1 MATSNIS
8 NTILDL
14 SGSAVSDVVVVARL
28 KPGPGFRIYEGTE
41 VASQITTTSSSTGA
55 WSLTLEQNEPANPVV
70 ATKLGI
76 SPSGSY
82 YEIEEQIPDAK
93 GGLKSWTVTVG
104 TTSQTLYAA
113 LVTTLPADVGPTYL
127 TQTSGD
133 ARYSQLGN
141 IGSTSTTAVAATA
154 SQGTASS
161 AARSDHI
168 HNLGSVVDS
177 STVELSSGLIRVK
190 DSGITTAK
198 IADSGITTAKINNG
212 AVTTLKT
219 NISFDTTAARDAAIT
234 SPAEGMAVFLNTGD
248 RTEGLYTYTA
258 GAWREARVPVPGF
271 SATNSATQSITN
283 NVFTVVTLGTET
295 YDHGSIFATNTFT
308 VPAGYAGKW
317 LLTGQVT
324 WQIATT
330 GENKILHITRQ
341 ASGGGAPAVTDSIV
355 ASSFLA
361 SNIGYLRASPNATVV
376 YNAAAGDLFKMCVV
390 HDTTAPVNILANAGV
405 SPCFFQATWLGG

>member
-41 VASQITTTSSSTGA
+41 VASQVTTTSASNGA
-55 WSLTLEQNEPANPVV
+55 WTLTLEQNEPASPAV

-104 TTSQTLYAA
+104 TVSQTLYAA

-127 TQTSGD
+127 TQSSGD

-168 HNLGSVVDS
+168 HNLGSIVDS

-198 IADSGITTAKINNG
+198 IADSGVTTAKINNG

-219 NISFDTTAARDAAIT
+219 NFSFDTTAARDAAIT
-234 SPAEGMAVFLNTGD
+234 APVAGMICYINSGD
-248 RTEGLYTYTA
+248 SSEGLYSYSG
-258 GAWREARVPVPGF
+258 GAWYKGPGWNAPWGMLGKVTSTSSSSTTGTHTTQQDGTVPLTVTLTTVTNRNYLVTSQHLSQNTSSRHRFAHVIGGTTKYSFQQIVNTGGEAQTVTG
-271 SATNSATQSITN
+271 NY
-283 NVFTVVTLGTET
+283 VFTETSGASKIFKVQMSSGTNVVSTDIALAD
-295 YDHGSIFATNTFT
+295 YDR
-308 VPAGYAGKW
+308 
-317 LLTGQVT
+317 LLLIQDIGP
-324 WQIATT
+324 
-330 GENKILHITRQ
+330 
-341 ASGGGAPAVTDSIV
+341 SGAPA
-355 ASSFLA
+355 
-361 SNIGYLRASPNATVV
+361 
-376 YNAAAGDLFKMCVV
+376 
-390 HDTTAPVNILANAGV
+390 
-405 SPCFFQATWLGG
+405 

>member
-41 VASQITTTSSSTGA
+41 VASQVTTTSASNGA
-55 WSLTLEQNEPANPVV
+55 WALTLEQNEPADPVD

-127 TQTSGD
+127 TQSSGD

-168 HNLGSVVDS
+168 HNLGSIVDS

-198 IADSGITTAKINNG
+198 INNG

-219 NISFDTTAARDAAIT
+219 DISFATTAARDLAIT
-234 SPAEGMAVFLNTGD
+234 SPVAGMTAYINSGDSSEGLYSYTGATWNKGSSWNAPWGYVGHAASTASVSTSGTTETTLLNTGAFTWVTNRYYLITASTD
-248 RTEGLYTYTA
+248 GSGSVNNDQFIVRLRNNSIAGTILASNVTSFETASYYKPLSFTFVHSQSGAATAGLYLTA
-258 GAWREARVPVPGF
+258 QR
-271 SATNSATQSITN
+271 SAGSAN
-283 NVFTVVTLGTET
+283 
-295 YDHGSIFATNTFT
+295 
-308 VPAGYAGKW
+308 W
-317 LLTGQVT
+317 
-324 WQIATT
+324 
-330 GENKILHITRQ
+330 
-341 ASGGGAPAVTDSIV
+341 SGGGSNTTTFITITDIGPSGAP
-355 ASSFLA
+355 
-361 SNIGYLRASPNATVV
+361 N
-376 YNAAAGDLFKMCVV
+376 
-390 HDTTAPVNILANAGV
+390 
-405 SPCFFQATWLGG
+405 

>member
-41 VASQITTTSSSTGA
+41 VASQVTATSASNGA
-55 WSLTLEQNEPANPVV
+55 WSLTLEQNEPANPVD

-168 HNLGSVVDS
+168 HNLGSIVDS

-198 IADSGITTAKINNG
+198 INNG

-219 NISFDTTAARDAAIT
+219 DISFATTAARDLAIT
-234 SPAEGMAVFLNTGD
+234 SPVAGMTAYINSGDSSEGLYSYTGATWNKGSSWNAPWGYVGHAASTASVSTSGTTETTLLNTGAFTWVTNRYYLITASTD
-248 RTEGLYTYTA
+248 GSGSVNNDQFIVRLRNNSIAGTILASNVTSFETASYYKPLSFTFVHSQSGAATAGLYLTA
-258 GAWREARVPVPGF
+258 QR
-271 SATNSATQSITN
+271 SAGSAN
-283 NVFTVVTLGTET
+283 
-295 YDHGSIFATNTFT
+295 
-308 VPAGYAGKW
+308 W
-317 LLTGQVT
+317 
-324 WQIATT
+324 
-330 GENKILHITRQ
+330 
-341 ASGGGAPAVTDSIV
+341 SGGGSNTTTFITITDIGPSGAP
-355 ASSFLA
+355 
-361 SNIGYLRASPNATVV
+361 N
-376 YNAAAGDLFKMCVV
+376 
-390 HDTTAPVNILANAGV
+390 
-405 SPCFFQATWLGG
+405 

>member
-41 VASQITTTSSSTGA
+41 VASQITTTSASSGA
-55 WSLTLEQNEPANPVV
+55 WSLTLEQNEPADPVD

-127 TQTSGD
+127 TQSSGD

-168 HNLGSVVDS
+168 HNLGSIVDS
-177 STVELSSGLIRVK
+177 STVELSSGLIQVK

-219 NISFDTTAARDAAIT
+219 DISFATTAARDAAIT
-234 SPAEGMAVFLNTGD
+234 SPVEGMVCFLNTGD

-271 SATNSATQSITN
+271 HAYNTATQSIPTST
-283 NVFTVVTLGTET
+283 FTQITFSTES
-295 YDHGSIFATNTFT
+295 YDHGSIFASNTFT

-317 LLTGQVT
+317 LLIAEVDFAANAAGQY
-324 WQIATT
+324 
-330 GENKILHITRQ
+330 KIVAITKQTVAGTPSLTDRIVQ
-341 ASGGGAPAVTDSIV
+341 QEYNGAAGFANISGNCSIV
-355 ASSFLA
+355 A
-361 SNIGYLRASPNATVV
+361 
-376 YNAAAGDLFKMCVV
+376 NAAVGDLYKVGV
-390 HDTTAPVNILANAGV
+390 YQDSGGALNALTG
-405 SPCFFQATWLGG
+405 SPATFFQATWLGG

>member
-41 VASQITTTSSSTGA
+41 VASQITTTSASTGA
-55 WSLTLEQNEPANPVV
+55 WSLTLEQNEPADPVD

-104 TTSQTLYAA
+104 TVSQTLYAA

-168 HNLGSVVDS
+168 HNLGSIVDS

-198 IADSGITTAKINNG
+198 INNG

-219 NISFDTTAARDAAIT
+219 DISFATTAARDAAIT
-234 SPAEGMAVFLNTGD
+234 SPVAGMTAYINSGD
-248 RTEGLYTYTA
+248 SSEGLYSYTGTTWNKGPSWNAPWGLLASGVSSGNTVIGALQDLTGMTATATFIANRNIELRAQIQWSTTNMATPNYISYIYEGATGLTGVHVSLAANNAFGWQQIVVHSYWLNPTA
-258 GAWREARVPVPGF
+258 GSHTYNVKG
-271 SATNSATQSITN
+271 SAYPAAGATGIVTA
-283 NVFTVVTLGTET
+283 TVSNFRII
-295 YDHGSIFATNTFT
+295 DHGPS
-308 VPAGYAGKW
+308 
-317 LLTGQVT
+317 
-324 WQIATT
+324 
-330 GENKILHITRQ
+330 
-341 ASGGGAPAVTDSIV
+341 GAP
-355 ASSFLA
+355 
-361 SNIGYLRASPNATVV
+361 N
-376 YNAAAGDLFKMCVV
+376 
-390 HDTTAPVNILANAGV
+390 
-405 SPCFFQATWLGG
+405 

>member
-41 VASQITTTSSSTGA
+41 VASQVTTTSASNGA
-55 WSLTLEQNEPANPVV
+55 WSLTLEQNEPADPVD

-127 TQTSGD
+127 TQSSGD

-168 HNLGSVVDS
+168 HNLGSIVDS

-198 IADSGITTAKINNG
+198 INAL
-212 AVTTLKT
+212 AVTKDKLAYDGGNMIFADTAARLAAIPSPVAGMTAYINSGDSSEGLYSYTGATWNKGSSWNAPWGFVSQVTSTVSAQSTTGTLDLAGGSLSFTAFANRYYK
-219 NISFDTTAARDAAIT
+219 ISVFGSLYGDATVNSLYAYDTTAAA
-234 SPAEGMAVFLNTGD
+234 SLYAVETPYVSA
-248 RTEGLYTYTA
+248 T
-258 GAWREARVPVPGF
+258 F
-271 SATNSATQSITN
+271 SATWSG
-283 NVFTVVTLGTET
+283 FTVTTFSAGTRNLK
-295 YDHGSIFATNTFT
+295 IQLVRFN
-308 VPAGYAGKW
+308 AGTA
-317 LLTGQVT
+317 
-324 WQIATT
+324 
-330 GENKILHITRQ
+330 R
-341 ASGGGAPAVTDSIV
+341 SGGGVKMLVEDIGPSGAP
-355 ASSFLA
+355 
-361 SNIGYLRASPNATVV
+361 N
-376 YNAAAGDLFKMCVV
+376 
-390 HDTTAPVNILANAGV
+390 
-405 SPCFFQATWLGG
+405 

>member
-41 VASQITTTSSSTGA
+41 VASQVTTTSASNGA
-55 WSLTLEQNEPANPVV
+55 WSLTLEQNEPADPVD

-168 HNLGSVVDS
+168 HNLGSIVDS

-198 IADSGITTAKINNG
+198 INNG

-219 NISFDTTAARDAAIT
+219 DISFATTAARDAAIT
-234 SPAEGMAVFLNTGD
+234 SPVAGMTAYINSGD
-248 RTEGLYTYTA
+248 SSEGLYSYTGTTWNKGPSWNAPWGFAASVTSTASAQTTTGTLDLA
-258 GAWREARVPVPGF
+258 GGSLSFTAFANRYYKVSVFGSLFGDATVNSLYAYDTTAAASLFAIECPYSSATF
-271 SATNSATQSITN
+271 SATWSG
-283 NVFTVVTLGTET
+283 FTVTTFSAGTRNLKLQL
-295 YDHGSIFATNTFT
+295 YRFN
-308 VPAGYAGKW
+308 AGTAKS
-317 LLTGQVT
+317 
-324 WQIATT
+324 
-330 GENKILHITRQ
+330 
-341 ASGGGAPAVTDSIV
+341 SGGVKMLVEDIGPSGAP
-355 ASSFLA
+355 
-361 SNIGYLRASPNATVV
+361 N
-376 YNAAAGDLFKMCVV
+376 
-390 HDTTAPVNILANAGV
+390 
-405 SPCFFQATWLGG
+405 

>member
-41 VASQITTTSSSTGA
+41 VASQVTATSASNGA
-55 WSLTLEQNEPANPVV
+55 WSLTLEQNEPADPVD

-168 HNLGSVVDS
+168 HNLGSIVDS

-198 IADSGITTAKINNG
+198 INNG

-219 NISFDTTAARDAAIT
+219 DISFATTAARDLAIT
-234 SPAEGMAVFLNTGD
+234 SPVAGMTAYINSGDSSEGLYSYTGATWNKGSSWNAPWGYVGHAASTASVSTSGTTETTLLNTGAFTWVTNRYYLITASTD
-248 RTEGLYTYTA
+248 GSGSVNNDQFIVRLRNNSIAGTILASNVTSFETASYYKPLSFTFVHSQSGAATAGLYLTA
-258 GAWREARVPVPGF
+258 QR
-271 SATNSATQSITN
+271 SAGSAN
-283 NVFTVVTLGTET
+283 
-295 YDHGSIFATNTFT
+295 
-308 VPAGYAGKW
+308 W
-317 LLTGQVT
+317 
-324 WQIATT
+324 
-330 GENKILHITRQ
+330 
-341 ASGGGAPAVTDSIV
+341 SGGGSNTTTFITITDIGPSGAP
-355 ASSFLA
+355 
-361 SNIGYLRASPNATVV
+361 N
-376 YNAAAGDLFKMCVV
+376 
-390 HDTTAPVNILANAGV
+390 
-405 SPCFFQATWLGG
+405 

>member
-41 VASQITTTSSSTGA
+41 VASQVTTTSASNGA
-55 WSLTLEQNEPANPVV
+55 WALTLEQNEPADPVD

-127 TQTSGD
+127 TQSSGD

-168 HNLGSVVDS
+168 HNLGSIVDS

-198 IADSGITTAKINNG
+198 INAL
-212 AVTTLKT
+212 AVTKDKLAYDGG
-219 NISFDTTAARDAAIT
+219 NMIFADTAARLAAIPSPVAGMTAYINSGDSSEGLYSYTGATWNKGPSWNAPWGYIGHAASTASVST
-234 SPAEGMAVFLNTGD
+234 SGTTETTLLNTGAFTWVTNRYYLITASTD
-248 RTEGLYTYTA
+248 GSGSVNNDQFIVRLRNNSISGTILAANVTSFETASYYKPLSFTFVHSQSGAATAGLYLTA
-258 GAWREARVPVPGF
+258 QR
-271 SATNSATQSITN
+271 SA
-283 NVFTVVTLGTET
+283 GT
-295 YDHGSIFATNTFT
+295 AN
-308 VPAGYAGKW
+308 W
-317 LLTGQVT
+317 
-324 WQIATT
+324 
-330 GENKILHITRQ
+330 
-341 ASGGGAPAVTDSIV
+341 SGGGSNTTTFITITDIGPSGAP
-355 ASSFLA
+355 
-361 SNIGYLRASPNATVV
+361 N
-376 YNAAAGDLFKMCVV
+376 
-390 HDTTAPVNILANAGV
+390 
-405 SPCFFQATWLGG
+405 

>member
-41 VASQITTTSSSTGA
+41 VASQVTATSASNGA
-55 WSLTLEQNEPANPVV
+55 WALTLEQNEPADPVD

-168 HNLGSVVDS
+168 HNLGSIVDS

-198 IADSGITTAKINNG
+198 IADSGITTAKINNA

-219 NISFDTTAARDAAIT
+219 DISFATTAARDAAI
-234 SPAEGMAVFLNTGD
+234 SSAVAGMICYINTGD
-248 RTEGLYTYTA
+248 SSEGLYSYTGTTWNKGPSWNA
-258 GAWREARVPVPGF
+258 PWGYVAYVSSTA
-271 SATNSATQSITN
+271 SSQS
-283 NVFTVVTLGTET
+283 
-295 YDHGSIFATNTFT
+295 
-308 VPAGYAGKW
+308 
-317 LLTGQVT
+317 
-324 WQIATT
+324 TT
-330 GENKILHITRQ
+330 GTLDL
-341 ASGGGAPAVTDSIV
+341 AGGSL
-355 ASSFLA
+355 SFTAFANRYYKVSLWGG
-361 SNIGYLRASPNATVV
+361 SLFGDATVNSL
-376 YNAAAGDLFKMCVV
+376 YAY
-390 HDTTAPVNILANAGV
+390 DTTAAAALFQVEQPYSNGTFASTPGGFTVTTFSAGTRNLKIQLV
-405 SPCFFQATWLGG
+405 RFSAGTARSNGNVRLLVEDIGPSGAPN

>member
-41 VASQITTTSSSTGA
+41 VASQVTTTSASNGA
-55 WSLTLEQNEPANPVV
+55 WALTLEQNEPADPVD

-127 TQTSGD
+127 TQSSGD

-168 HNLGSVVDS
+168 HNLGSIVDS

-219 NISFDTTAARDAAIT
+219 DISFATTAARDAAIT
-234 SPAEGMAVFLNTGD
+234 SPVAGMTAYINSGD
-248 RTEGLYTYTA
+248 SSEGLYSYT
-258 GAWREARVPVPGF
+258 GATWNKGPSWNAPWGLLSKASLTTNSTT
-271 SATNSATQSITN
+271 SATPTHLTQQDGSA
-283 NVFTVVTLGTET
+283 VVTLTATTITNRIYRITSVSNLNANGGANTGINAHVVGATTIALFASTGLSTTLVDSRTSVSTYTET
-295 YDHGSIFATNTFT
+295 SGASRTFK
-308 VPAGYAGKW
+308 VQLYAG
-317 LLTGQVT
+317 TNNT
-324 WQIATT
+324 QITDGA
-330 GENKILHITRQ
+330 NASIPRILIVEDIGP
-341 ASGGGAPAVTDSIV
+341 SGAP
-355 ASSFLA
+355 
-361 SNIGYLRASPNATVV
+361 N
-376 YNAAAGDLFKMCVV
+376 
-390 HDTTAPVNILANAGV
+390 
-405 SPCFFQATWLGG
+405 

>member
-41 VASQITTTSSSTGA
+41 VASQVTTTSASNGA
-55 WSLTLEQNEPANPVV
+55 WSLTLEQNEPADPVD

-127 TQTSGD
+127 TQSSGD

-168 HNLGSVVDS
+168 HNLGSIVDS

-198 IADSGITTAKINNG
+198 INNA

-219 NISFDTTAARDAAIT
+219 DISFATTAARDAAIT
-234 SPAEGMAVFLNTGD
+234 SPVAGMTAYINSGD
-248 RTEGLYTYTA
+248 SSEGLYSYTGATWNKGSSWNAPWGYIGHITQLGSLNTSSTTELTIANTSSFTWVTNRYYHITASLDPFGVTASDQYLIRIRNTSISGTILLENVIGIDTIGYYKPWSASFIYSVA
-258 GAWREARVPVPGF
+258 GA
-271 SATNSATQSITN
+271 STNGLFLTAQRNSGTG
-283 NVFTVVTLGTET
+283 TLDTRG
-295 YDHGSIFATNTFT
+295 
-308 VPAGYAGKW
+308 
-317 LLTGQVT
+317 
-324 WQIATT
+324 ATT
-330 GENKILHITRQ
+330 RPATITITDIGP
-341 ASGGGAPAVTDSIV
+341 SGAP
-355 ASSFLA
+355 
-361 SNIGYLRASPNATVV
+361 N
-376 YNAAAGDLFKMCVV
+376 
-390 HDTTAPVNILANAGV
+390 
-405 SPCFFQATWLGG
+405 

>member
-41 VASQITTTSSSTGA
+41 VASQVTTTSASNGA
-55 WSLTLEQNEPANPVV
+55 WALTLEQNEPADPVD

-127 TQTSGD
+127 TQASGD

-168 HNLGSVVDS
+168 HNLGSIVDS

-198 IADSGITTAKINNG
+198 INAL
-212 AVTTLKT
+212 AVTKDKLAYDGGNMIFATTGARDSAISSPVAGMTVYITST
-219 NISFDTTAARDAAIT
+219 NRTFSYDGTYWHTASPIVATKQSTAGDVSMTSTSWTTTTAADV
-234 SPAEGMAVFLNTGD
+234 SVPAVVGD
-248 RTEGLYTYTA
+248 KLTWT
-258 GAWREARVPVPGF
+258 
-271 SATNSATQSITN
+271 
-283 NVFTVVTLGTET
+283 VTLGSAHVSGSTGTSFDAQMVTSGTRWINVANYSPIRYET
-295 YDHGSIFATNTFT
+295 GVTGYVSGTLNKTVVAGDISGGDVSVRLAYKLDTAGTRTLYSTT
-308 VPAGYAGKW
+308 VPIFVT
-317 LLTGQVT
+317 LTNVG
-324 WQIATT
+324 
-330 GENKILHITRQ
+330 
-341 ASGGGAPAVTDSIV
+341 V
-355 ASSFLA
+355 AA
-361 SNIGYLRASPNATVV
+361 
-376 YNAAAGDLFKMCVV
+376 
-390 HDTTAPVNILANAGV
+390 
-405 SPCFFQATWLGG
+405 

>member
-41 VASQITTTSSSTGA
+41 VASQVTTTSASNGA
-55 WSLTLEQNEPANPVV
+55 WALTLEQNEPADPVD

-127 TQTSGD
+127 TQASGD

-168 HNLGSVVDS
+168 HNLGSIVDS

-198 IADSGITTAKINNG
+198 INAL
-212 AVTTLKT
+212 AVTKDKLAYDGG
-219 NISFDTTAARDAAIT
+219 NMIFATTAARLAAIP
-234 SPAEGMAVFLNTGD
+234 SPVAGMTAYINSGD
-248 RTEGLYTYTA
+248 SSEGLYSYTGTTWNKGPSWNA
-258 GAWREARVPVPGF
+258 PWGLVGKVTSTSSSSTQGPNHTIQQDGTNPLTVTLTTVTNRNYLVTSQHISQQTSTRHRF
-271 SATNSATQSITN
+271 SYVINGVTKYSIQQMVNTGGEGQTATGSY
-283 NVFTVVTLGTET
+283 VFTETSGASKIFKVQMYSGTNVVSTDVGIPDFER
-295 YDHGSIFATNTFT
+295 
-308 VPAGYAGKW
+308 
-317 LLTGQVT
+317 LLLIQDIGP
-324 WQIATT
+324 
-330 GENKILHITRQ
+330 
-341 ASGGGAPAVTDSIV
+341 SGAPA
-355 ASSFLA
+355 
-361 SNIGYLRASPNATVV
+361 
-376 YNAAAGDLFKMCVV
+376 
-390 HDTTAPVNILANAGV
+390 
-405 SPCFFQATWLGG
+405 

>member
-41 VASQITTTSSSTGA
+41 VASQVTTTSASTGA
-55 WSLTLEQNEPANPVV
+55 WSLTLEQNEPADPVD

-127 TQTSGD
+127 TQSSGD

-168 HNLGSVVDS
+168 HNLGSIVDS

-198 IADSGITTAKINNG
+198 INDG

-219 NISFDTTAARDAAIT
+219 DISF
-234 SPAEGMAVFLNTGD
+234 
-248 RTEGLYTYTA
+248 
-258 GAWREARVPVPGF
+258 
-271 SATNSATQSITN
+271 AT
-283 NVFTVVTLGTET
+283 
-295 YDHGSIFATNTFT
+295 
-308 VPAGYAGKW
+308 
-317 LLTGQVT
+317 
-324 WQIATT
+324 
-330 GENKILHITRQ
+330 
-341 ASGGGAPAVTDSIV
+341 
-355 ASSFLA
+355 ASSA
-361 SNIGYLRASPNATVV
+361 
-376 YNAAAGDLFKMCVV
+376 
-390 HDTTAPVNILANAGV
+390 
-405 SPCFFQATWLGG
+405 

>member
-41 VASQITTTSSSTGA
+41 VASQVTTTSASNGA
-55 WSLTLEQNEPANPVV
+55 WSLTLEQNEPSDPVD

-161 AARSDHI
+161 AARSDHV
-168 HNLGSVVDS
+168 HN
-177 STVELSSGLIRVK
+177 
-190 DSGITTAK
+190 
-198 IADSGITTAKINNG
+198 IANG
-212 AVTTLKT
+212 TVTTLKT
-219 NISFDTTAARDAAIT
+219 NISFETTAARDAAIT
-234 SPAEGMAVFLNTGD
+234 SPVAGMICYINTGD
-248 RTEGLYTYTA
+248 ANEGLYSYTGTTWNKGASWNAPWGVVSRDQGGGPAISTSGATETAVFTSTAFTAVANRYYRVSIATNITATVADAYTMRLREDSTA
-258 GAWREARVPVPGF
+258 GTIWWAGNIAFG
-271 SATNSATQSITN
+271 TG
-283 NVFTVVTLGTET
+283 VTKLQV
-295 YDHGSIFATNTFT
+295 S
-308 VPAGYAGKW
+308 PAGTRALSAGSHTM
-317 LLTGQVT
+317 LLT
-324 WQIATT
+324 
-330 GENKILHITRQ
+330 LTR
-341 ASGGGAPAVTDSIV
+341 T
-355 ASSFLA
+355 
-361 SNIGYLRASPNATVV
+361 
-376 YNAAAGDLFKMCVV
+376 
-390 HDTTAPVNILANAGV
+390 AGV
-405 SPCFFQATWLGG
+405 SAQIAALEFANMTVEDIGPSGVPN

>member
-41 VASQITTTSSSTGA
+41 VASQITTTSASNGA
-55 WSLTLEQNEPANPVV
+55 WSLTLEQNEPADPVD

-168 HNLGSVVDS
+168 HNLGSIVDS

-198 IADSGITTAKINNG
+198 INNG

-219 NISFDTTAARDAAIT
+219 DISFATTAARDAAIT
-234 SPAEGMAVFLNTGD
+234 SPVAGMTAYINSGD
-248 RTEGLYTYTA
+248 SSEGLYSYTGTTWNKGPGWNAPWGLLSKAVLTTSNVTSATHTTQQDGSAPITLTATTITNRIYRVTSTHMPAFATA
-258 GAWREARVPVPGF
+258 GEYIGFVPVIGGVSQTQF
-271 SATNSATQSITN
+271 QYNANSSTILNSI
-283 NVFTVVTLGTET
+283 
-295 YDHGSIFATNTFT
+295 TNTFT
-308 VPAGYAGKW
+308 YTETAGASRIFKIQIKSN
-317 LLTGQVT
+317 LLNTQVT
-324 WQIATT
+324 DYGLAPFSRTLVVEDI
-330 GENKILHITRQ
+330 GP
-341 ASGGGAPAVTDSIV
+341 SGAP
-355 ASSFLA
+355 
-361 SNIGYLRASPNATVV
+361 N
-376 YNAAAGDLFKMCVV
+376 
-390 HDTTAPVNILANAGV
+390 
-405 SPCFFQATWLGG
+405 

>member
-41 VASQITTTSSSTGA
+41 VASQVTTTSASNGA
-55 WSLTLEQNEPANPVV
+55 WSLTLEQNEPADPVD

-168 HNLGSVVDS
+168 HNLGSIVDS

-198 IADSGITTAKINNG
+198 INNG

-219 NISFDTTAARDAAIT
+219 DISFATTAARDAAIT
-234 SPAEGMAVFLNTGD
+234 SPVAGMTAYINSGD
-248 RTEGLYTYTA
+248 ANEGLYSYTGTTWNKGPSWNA
-258 GAWREARVPVPGF
+258 PWGLVGKVTSTSSSSTQGPNHTIQQDGTNPLTVTLTTVTNRNYLVTSQHISQQTSTRHRF
-271 SATNSATQSITN
+271 SYVINGVTKYSIQQMVNTGGEGQTATGSY
-283 NVFTVVTLGTET
+283 VFTETSGASKIFKVQMYSGTNVVSTDVGIPDFER
-295 YDHGSIFATNTFT
+295 
-308 VPAGYAGKW
+308 
-317 LLTGQVT
+317 LLLIQDIGP
-324 WQIATT
+324 
-330 GENKILHITRQ
+330 
-341 ASGGGAPAVTDSIV
+341 SGAPA
-355 ASSFLA
+355 
-361 SNIGYLRASPNATVV
+361 
-376 YNAAAGDLFKMCVV
+376 
-390 HDTTAPVNILANAGV
+390 
-405 SPCFFQATWLGG
+405 

>member
-41 VASQITTTSSSTGA
+41 VASQVTTTSASNGA
-55 WSLTLEQNEPANPVV
+55 WSLTLEQNEPADPVD

-168 HNLGSVVDS
+168 HNLGSIVDS

-198 IADSGITTAKINNG
+198 INAL
-212 AVTTLKT
+212 AVTKDKLAYDGG
-219 NISFDTTAARDAAIT
+219 NMIFVDTAARLAAIP
-234 SPAEGMAVFLNTGD
+234 SPVEGMVCFINSGD

-271 SATNSATQSITN
+271 HAYNTASQSIPTA
-283 NVFTVVTLGTET
+283 TLTQVTFGTES
-295 YDHGSIFATNTFT
+295 YDHGSIFASSTFT

-317 LLTGQVT
+317 LLIAEADFAANATGAYRIVAITKQLAAGA
-324 WQIATT
+324 IALGDRIVQQEYRGDTA
-330 GENKILHITRQ
+330 GANMSGNPSIVVNAAVGDLYKVGVYQ
-341 ASGGGAPAVTDSIV
+341 DSGGALNVLS
-355 ASSFLA
+355 
-361 SNIGYLRASPNATVV
+361 ASPAT
-376 YNAAAGDLFKMCVV
+376 
-390 HDTTAPVNILANAGV
+390 
-405 SPCFFQATWLGG
+405 FFQATWLGG

>member
-41 VASQITTTSSSTGA
+41 VASQVTTTSASNGA
-55 WSLTLEQNEPANPVV
+55 WSLTLEQNEPANPVD

-127 TQTSGD
+127 TQASGD

-168 HNLGSVVDS
+168 HNLGSIVDS

-198 IADSGITTAKINNG
+198 INNG

-219 NISFDTTAARDAAIT
+219 DISFATTAARDLAIT
-234 SPAEGMAVFLNTGD
+234 SPVAGMTAYINSGD
-248 RTEGLYTYTA
+248 SSDGLYSYTGTTWNKGPSWNAPWGLLSKASLTTNSTSSATHTTQQDGSAVLTLTATTITNRIYRITSVSHMLAIGGANGCFTAHVVGATTTSQFYSISQLATAVATKTSVSTYTETS
-258 GAWREARVPVPGF
+258 GASRVFKVQIGAFF
-271 SATNSATQSITN
+271 SNLQTQDSGSASIPR
-283 NVFTVVTLGTET
+283 TLVIEDIGP
-295 YDHGSIFATNTFT
+295 S
-308 VPAGYAGKW
+308 
-317 LLTGQVT
+317 
-324 WQIATT
+324 
-330 GENKILHITRQ
+330 
-341 ASGGGAPAVTDSIV
+341 GAP
-355 ASSFLA
+355 
-361 SNIGYLRASPNATVV
+361 N
-376 YNAAAGDLFKMCVV
+376 
-390 HDTTAPVNILANAGV
+390 
-405 SPCFFQATWLGG
+405 

>member
-41 VASQITTTSSSTGA
+41 VASQVTTTSASNGA
-55 WSLTLEQNEPANPVV
+55 WSLTLEQNEPANPVD

-168 HNLGSVVDS
+168 HNLGSIVDS

-198 IADSGITTAKINNG
+198 INAL
-212 AVTTLKT
+212 AVTKT
-219 NISFDTTAARDAAIT
+219 KLAYDGGNMIFDTTAARDAAIT
-234 SPAEGMAVFLNTGD
+234 SPVEGMTVFLNIGD

-271 SATNSATQSITN
+271 HAYNTASQSIPNTT
-283 NVFTVVTLGTET
+283 FTQITFGTES
-295 YDHGSIFATNTFT
+295 YDHGSIFASSTFT

-317 LLTGQVT
+317 LLVAEVDFAASGTGQYKLV
-324 WQIATT
+324 A
-330 GENKILHITRQ
+330 ITKQ
-341 ASGGGAPAVTDSIV
+341 TVAGAPALTDRIVQQNYIGAGVYANISGNCSIV
-355 ASSFLA
+355 A
-361 SNIGYLRASPNATVV
+361 
-376 YNAAAGDLFKMCVV
+376 NAAVGDLYKVGV
-390 HDTTAPVNILANAGV
+390 YQDSGGALNALTG
-405 SPCFFQATWLGG
+405 SPATFFQATWLGG

>member
-41 VASQITTTSSSTGA
+41 VASQVTATSASNGA
-55 WSLTLEQNEPANPVV
+55 WSLTLEQNEPADPVD

-168 HNLGSVVDS
+168 HNLGSIVDS

-198 IADSGITTAKINNG
+198 INALAVTKDKLAYDGGNMIFATTADR
-212 AVTTLKT
+212 L
-219 NISFDTTAARDAAIT
+219 AAIP
-234 SPAEGMAVFLNTGD
+234 SPVAGMTAYINSGD
-248 RTEGLYTYTA
+248 SSEGLYSYTGTTWNKGPSWNAPWGLLGKASLATQSATSASHNVLQDGSAVCTLTATTITNRNYRVTSTHHVWANGGAATVYYGLVIGGTLVSGFQTWMSSTIIINTITNQHIYTETA
-258 GAWREARVPVPGF
+258 GASRIFKVQL
-271 SATNSATQSITN
+271 NSSVAS
-283 NVFTVVTLGTET
+283 
-295 YDHGSIFATNTFT
+295 
-308 VPAGYAGKW
+308 
-317 LLTGQVT
+317 QVT
-324 WQIATT
+324 DYGSAAGLFNRTLVVEDI
-330 GENKILHITRQ
+330 GP
-341 ASGGGAPAVTDSIV
+341 SGAP
-355 ASSFLA
+355 
-361 SNIGYLRASPNATVV
+361 N
-376 YNAAAGDLFKMCVV
+376 
-390 HDTTAPVNILANAGV
+390 
-405 SPCFFQATWLGG
+405 

>member
-41 VASQITTTSSSTGA
+41 VASQVTATSASNGA
-55 WSLTLEQNEPANPVV
+55 WSLTLEQNEPANPVD

-127 TQTSGD
+127 TQSSGD

-168 HNLGSVVDS
+168 HNLGSIVDS

-198 IADSGITTAKINNG
+198 INNG

-219 NISFDTTAARDAAIT
+219 DISFATTAARDLAIT
-234 SPAEGMAVFLNTGD
+234 SPVAGMTAYINSGDSSEGLYSYTGATWNKGSSWNAPWGYVGHAASTASVSTSGTTETTLLNTGAFTWVTNRYYLITASTD
-248 RTEGLYTYTA
+248 GSGSVNNDQFIVRLRNNSIAGTILASNVTSFETASYYKPLSFTFVHSQSGAATAGLYLTA
-258 GAWREARVPVPGF
+258 QR
-271 SATNSATQSITN
+271 SAGSAN
-283 NVFTVVTLGTET
+283 
-295 YDHGSIFATNTFT
+295 
-308 VPAGYAGKW
+308 W
-317 LLTGQVT
+317 
-324 WQIATT
+324 
-330 GENKILHITRQ
+330 
-341 ASGGGAPAVTDSIV
+341 SGGGSNTTTFITITDIGPSGAP
-355 ASSFLA
+355 
-361 SNIGYLRASPNATVV
+361 N
-376 YNAAAGDLFKMCVV
+376 
-390 HDTTAPVNILANAGV
+390 
-405 SPCFFQATWLGG
+405 

>member
-41 VASQITTTSSSTGA
+41 VASQVTATSASNGA
-55 WSLTLEQNEPANPVV
+55 WSLTLEQNEPANPVD

-168 HNLGSVVDS
+168 HNLGSIVDS

-219 NISFDTTAARDAAIT
+219 DISFATTAARDLAIT
-234 SPAEGMAVFLNTGD
+234 SPVAGMTAYINSGD
-248 RTEGLYTYTA
+248 SSEGLYSYTGATWNKGPSWNAPWGILTSTHVATHVTINAAHTAETVVMSSTAVTIPANRTIKITASYTYICSAAGVQAYQKIRRGITTSGQQVGYAHSPGLLLGNVEA
-258 GAWREARVPVPGF
+258 GATMVAIDT
-271 SATNSATQSITN
+271 TNSGSVQYCMTATYSANHIDYT
-283 NVFTVVTLGTET
+283 
-295 YDHGSIFATNTFT
+295 
-308 VPAGYAGKW
+308 P
-317 LLTGQVT
+317 
-324 WQIATT
+324 TT
-330 GENKILHITRQ
+330 IIVEDIGP
-341 ASGGGAPAVTDSIV
+341 SGAP
-355 ASSFLA
+355 
-361 SNIGYLRASPNATVV
+361 N
-376 YNAAAGDLFKMCVV
+376 
-390 HDTTAPVNILANAGV
+390 
-405 SPCFFQATWLGG
+405 

>member
-14 SGSAVSDVVVVARL
+14 SGSAVSDVVIVARL

-41 VASQITTTSSSTGA
+41 VASQITTTSASTGA
-55 WSLTLEQNEPANPVV
+55 WSLTLEQNEPADPVD

-127 TQTSGD
+127 TQSSGD

-168 HNLGSVVDS
+168 HNLGSIVDS

-198 IADSGITTAKINNG
+198 INAL
-212 AVTTLKT
+212 AVTKAKLAYDGG
-219 NISFDTTAARDAAIT
+219 NMIFDTEAARDAAIT
-234 SPAEGMAVFLNTGD
+234 SPEAGMTAYINSGD
-248 RTEGLYTYTA
+248 SSEGLYSYTGTTWNKGPRWNA
-258 GAWREARVPVPGF
+258 PWGIQAITSDTTTATITA
-271 SATNSATQSITN
+271 ATNYNTTA
-283 NVFTVVTLGTET
+283 FTALANRYYEISFMGRMI
-295 YDHGSIFATNTFT
+295 S
-308 VPAGYAGKW
+308 
-317 LLTGQVT
+317 
-324 WQIATT
+324 
-330 GENKILHITRQ
+330 
-341 ASGGGAPAVTDSIV
+341 ASGNTIS
-355 ASSFLA
+355 L
-361 SNIGYLRASPNATVV
+361 Y
-376 YNAAAGDLFKMCVV
+376 
-390 HDTTAPVNILANAGV
+390 DTTAAADIQQWFSGSTTDFTVALKVVKTFSAGSRSIAVRV
-405 SPCFFQATWLGG
+405 SSNVTTNVTSSTRPQQLIIKDIGPSGAPN